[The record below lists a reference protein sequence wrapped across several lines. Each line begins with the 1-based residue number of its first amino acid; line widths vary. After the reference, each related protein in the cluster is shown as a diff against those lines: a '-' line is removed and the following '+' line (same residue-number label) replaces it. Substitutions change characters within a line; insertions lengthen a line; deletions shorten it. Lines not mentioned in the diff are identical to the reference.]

1 MSGAGSSDSGLDLSG
16 KLIIKAQLGDD
27 IRRIPIHNED
37 MTYDELILMMQRVFR
52 CSLDPEDEITLKYK
66 DEDGDLVTI
75 FDTSDLSFA
84 IQCSRI
90 LRLTILLS
98 GSSKSKPRRPD
109 MTTYAI
115 KKELQEIRN
124 RLTSL
129 IDGLEVPLPTTVPVA
144 DADASGNTAGGTAA
158 AATPSNMQLN
168 VNSREFDPLQQQV
181 AQQPTHLGPGAT
193 QAPPAAGTPAPASST
208 SAPSEVPT
216 KCDES
221 SAYQEVL
228 SSFGLTEGTDASGTS
243 TTAAAGNVD
252 GASSASGKSTPAAYP
267 QQPTQPQQQQQQA
280 PQQPQQQPH
289 PGYQGYPPTAGVPVP
304 QRGPYMAYPGQPY
317 GTSPGD
323 GSAGGAPRGSMPPTS
338 IPAGSTSVS
347 MGAGPVQAGQ
357 QPQHYPAYGY
367 PQYPGFGVSGS
378 PGAGFPQ
385 AYPGQPYPGNF
396 SQAGPRGGAPS
407 QVAVSQSSQV
417 PAGPQSAV
425 NRYPGQPASN
435 FQPWPQ

>member
-98 GSSKSKPRRPD
+98 GNSKSKPRRPD

-144 DADASGNTAGGTAA
+144 DADVSGNNAGGAAA

-168 VNSREFDPLQQQV
+168 VNSREFDPLQQQQPQQQ
-181 AQQPTHLGPGAT
+181 AGQQPTHLAPGAT

-208 SAPSEVPT
+208 SAPSEG
-216 KCDES
+216 
-221 SAYQEVL
+221 A
-228 SSFGLTEGTDASGTS
+228 DAAG
-243 TTAAAGNVD
+243 TAAAAAAAPVD

-267 QQPTQPQQQQQQA
+267 QQPAQPQQQQQQP

-289 PGYQGYPPTAGVPVP
+289 PGYQGYPPT
-304 QRGPYMAYPGQPY
+304 GQPY

-357 QPQHYPAYGY
+357 QPQHYQAYGY
-367 PQYPGFGVSGS
+367 PQYAGFGVSGS

-425 NRYPGQPASN
+425 NRYPGQPGSN

>member
-1 MSGAGSSDSGLDLSG
+1 
-16 KLIIKAQLGDD
+16 
-27 IRRIPIHNED
+27 

-98 GSSKSKPRRPD
+98 GNSKSKPRRPD

-129 IDGLEVPLPTTVPVA
+129 IDGLEVPLPTSVPVA
-144 DADASGNTAGGTAA
+144 DADVSGNNAGGAAA

-168 VNSREFDPLQQQV
+168 VNSREFDPLQQQQPQQQ
-181 AQQPTHLGPGAT
+181 AGQQPTHLAPGAT

-208 SAPSEVPT
+208 SAPSEG
-216 KCDES
+216 
-221 SAYQEVL
+221 A
-228 SSFGLTEGTDASGTS
+228 DAAG
-243 TTAAAGNVD
+243 TAAVAAAAPVD

-267 QQPTQPQQQQQQA
+267 QQPAQPQQQQQQP

-289 PGYQGYPPTAGVPVP
+289 PGYQGYPPT
-304 QRGPYMAYPGQPY
+304 GQPY

-357 QPQHYPAYGY
+357 QPQHYQAYGY
-367 PQYPGFGVSGS
+367 PQYAGFGVSGS

-425 NRYPGQPASN
+425 NRYPGQPGSN

>member
-98 GSSKSKPRRPD
+98 GNSKSKPRRPD

-129 IDGLEVPLPTTVPVA
+129 IDGLEVPLPTSVPVA
-144 DADASGNTAGGTAA
+144 DADVSGNNAGGAAA

-168 VNSREFDPLQQQV
+168 VNSREFDPLQQQQPQQQ
-181 AQQPTHLGPGAT
+181 AGQQPTHLAPGAT

-208 SAPSEVPT
+208 SAPSEG
-216 KCDES
+216 
-221 SAYQEVL
+221 A
-228 SSFGLTEGTDASGTS
+228 DAAG
-243 TTAAAGNVD
+243 TAAAAAAAPVD

-267 QQPTQPQQQQQQA
+267 QQPAQPQQQQQQP

-289 PGYQGYPPTAGVPVP
+289 PGYQGYPPT
-304 QRGPYMAYPGQPY
+304 GQPY

-357 QPQHYPAYGY
+357 QPQHYQAYGY
-367 PQYPGFGVSGS
+367 PQYAGFGVSGS

-425 NRYPGQPASN
+425 NRYPGQPGSN